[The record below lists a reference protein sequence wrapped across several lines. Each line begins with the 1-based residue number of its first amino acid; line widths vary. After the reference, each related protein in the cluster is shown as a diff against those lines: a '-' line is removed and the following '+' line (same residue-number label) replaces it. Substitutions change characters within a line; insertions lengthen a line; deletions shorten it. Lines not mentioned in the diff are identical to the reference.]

1 MTAWFN
7 REAFHDR
14 SFARHP
20 RCARL
25 LSISGGGSDGAF
37 GAGPLN
43 GWSETGDRPQFK
55 MVTGLSTGA
64 LIALLAFLGSD
75 FDQALKKDAYT
86 TIDASRIFVTS
97 GLLPMLWSE
106 SATSTKPLQDLI
118 NTCISNH
125 VLALIAAEYKKG
137 RRPYVASARIDADQ
151 PIMWDMWNM
160 GAIAASGKPDRSELF
175 RKVLPASASIPS
187 RTTRSRFTIHGL
199 SHGRLYDIP

>member
-1 MTAWFN
+1 LTAWFN

-25 LSISGGGSDGAF
+25 LSISCAGSDGAF
-37 GAGPLN
+37 GAGLLN
-43 GWSETGDRPQFK
+43 GWSETCGRPQFK
-55 MVTGLSTGA
+55 MLTVVSTGA
-64 LIALLAFLGSD
+64 PIAPAFLGSD
-75 FDQALKKDAYT
+75 FDQALKKDAYI
-86 TIDASRIFVTS
+86 TIDASRIFVTG
-97 GLLPMLWSE
+97 GLLPMLSSE
-106 SATSTKPLQDLI
+106 AVTSTKPLQDPI
-118 NTCISNH
+118 NPYISNH
-125 VLALIAAEYKKG
+125 ICDLIAAECKKG